1 MTSSQSKAD
10 PTRFPHGIKWLADQL
25 HGMGLKLGIYLNNG
39 KWTCQHYAGSEGYLT
54 ADVQRIA
61 SWEVDGLKLDG
72 CYMTMNTFNRV
83 NDSYAE
89 ASAAIRASKRQ
100 VGGARI
106 EAVAL
111 ISFPRTPRLCLLVL
125 VQYEPQKLSS

>member
-1 MTSSQSKAD
+1 
-10 PTRFPHGIKWLADQL
+10 
-25 HGMGLKLGIYLNNG
+25 MGLKLGIYLNNG

-54 ADVQRIA
+54 ADVQKIA

-106 EAVAL
+106 ESVAL
-111 ISFPRTPRLCLLVL
+111 IQLSPNPCLCLLVL
-125 VQYEPQKLSS
+125 VRLDIQANHHEINLYLF